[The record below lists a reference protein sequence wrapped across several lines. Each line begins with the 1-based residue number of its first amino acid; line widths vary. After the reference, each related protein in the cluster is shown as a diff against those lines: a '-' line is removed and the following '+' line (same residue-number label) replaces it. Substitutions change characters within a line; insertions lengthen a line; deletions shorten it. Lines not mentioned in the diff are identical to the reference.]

1 MEQETRGRKK
11 VDNAKALEDA
21 LANPAKREVL
31 LDQLQKLARTKA
43 GIVTKQ
49 ELLKDDVKSVAEAY
63 GLTSGFVGTIVTS
76 IVKGDIDEK
85 IGVLTNTVDL
95 LQVVQEGLTE

>member
-1 MEQETRGRKK
+1 MEQENRGRKK
-11 VDNAKALEDA
+11 VDNSAALEAA
-21 LANPAKREVL
+21 LANPEMREVL
-31 LDQLQKLARTKA
+31 LDQLQKLARQKA

-49 ELLKDDVKSVAEAY
+49 ELFKDDVKSVAEAY
-63 GLTSGFVGTIVTS
+63 GLTSGFVGGIVSS

-95 LQVVQEGLTE
+95 LQVVQDGLTD

>member
-1 MEQETRGRKK
+1 MSENRGRKK
-11 VDNAKALEDA
+11 VDNAKALETA
-21 LANPAKREVL
+21 LANPEMREVL

-63 GLTSGFVGTIVTS
+63 GLTSGFVSTIVTS
-76 IVKGDIDEK
+76 IVKGDIGEK

-95 LQVVQEGLTE
+95 LQVVQDGLVE

>member
-1 MEQETRGRKK
+1 MKQENRGRKK
-11 VDNAKALEDA
+11 VDNAKALETA
-21 LANPAKREVL
+21 LANPEMREVL

-85 IGVLTNTVDL
+85 IGILTNTVDL
-95 LQVVQEGLTE
+95 LQVVQDGLIE

>member
-1 MEQETRGRKK
+1 MKQENRGRKK
-11 VDNAKALEDA
+11 VDNAKALETA
-21 LANPAKREVL
+21 LAKPEMREVL

-43 GIVTKQ
+43 GIATKQ
-49 ELLKDDVKSVAEAY
+49 QLYKDDVKSVAEAY

-76 IVKGDIDEK
+76 IVTGDINEK

-95 LQVVQEGLTE
+95 LQVVQDGLAE

>member
-1 MEQETRGRKK
+1 MKQENRGRKR
-11 VDNAKALEDA
+11 VDSAKALETA
-21 LANPAKREVL
+21 LAKPEMREVL

-43 GIVTKQ
+43 GIATKQ
-49 ELLKDDVKSVAEAY
+49 ELYKDDVKSVAEAY

-95 LQVVQEGLTE
+95 LQVVQDGLTE

>member
-1 MEQETRGRKK
+1 MKQENRGRKK
-11 VDNAKALEDA
+11 VDNTKALETA
-21 LANPAKREVL
+21 LAKPEMREVL

-43 GIVTKQ
+43 GIATKQ
-49 ELLKDDVKSVAEAY
+49 ELYKDDVKSVAEAY

-95 LQVVQEGLTE
+95 LQVVQDGLTE

>member
-1 MEQETRGRKK
+1 MSQNRGRKK

-21 LANPAKREVL
+21 LADPAKREVL

-43 GIVTKQ
+43 GIATKQ
-49 ELLKDDVKSVAEAY
+49 DLYKGDVKSVAEAY

-85 IGVLTNTVDL
+85 IGILTNTVDL
-95 LQVVQEGLTE
+95 LQVVQDGLVE

>member
-1 MEQETRGRKK
+1 MKQENRGRKK
-11 VDNAKALEDA
+11 VDSAKALETA
-21 LANPAKREVL
+21 LAKPEMREVL

-76 IVKGDIDEK
+76 IVRGDIDER
-85 IGVLTNTVDL
+85 IGTLTNTVDL
-95 LQVVQEGLTE
+95 LQVVQDGLVE

>member
-1 MEQETRGRKK
+1 MKQENRGRKK
-11 VDNAKALEDA
+11 VDSAKALEAA
-21 LANPAKREVL
+21 LAKPEMREVL

-43 GIVTKQ
+43 GIATKQ
-49 ELLKDDVKSVAEAY
+49 QLYKDDVKSVAEAY

-85 IGVLTNTVDL
+85 IGTLTNTVDL
-95 LQVVQEGLTE
+95 LQVVQDGLVE

>member
-1 MEQETRGRKK
+1 MKYENRGRKK
-11 VDNAKALEDA
+11 VNNAKALETA
-21 LANPAKREVL
+21 LAKHEMREVL

-76 IVKGDIDEK
+76 IVRGDIDER
-85 IGVLTNTVDL
+85 IGTLTNTVDL
-95 LQVVQEGLTE
+95 LQVVQDGLVE

>member
-1 MEQETRGRKK
+1 MSENRGRKK
-11 VDNAKALEDA
+11 TDNAKALEDA

-31 LDQLQKLARTKA
+31 IDQLQKLARTKA
-43 GIVTKQ
+43 GIATKQ
-49 ELLKDDVKSVAEAY
+49 ELYKDDVKSVAEAY

-95 LQVVQEGLTE
+95 LQVVQDGLTE

>member
-1 MEQETRGRKK
+1 MSENRGRKK

-43 GIVTKQ
+43 GIATKQ
-49 ELLKDDVKSVAEAY
+49 ELYKDDVKSVAEAY

-95 LQVVQEGLTE
+95 LQVVQDGLAE

>member
-1 MEQETRGRKK
+1 M
-11 VDNAKALEDA
+11 
-21 LANPAKREVL
+21 REVL

-43 GIVTKQ
+43 GIATKQ
-49 ELLKDDVKSVAEAY
+49 QLYKDDVKSVAEAY

-85 IGVLTNTVDL
+85 IGTLTNTVDL
-95 LQVVQEGLTE
+95 LQVVQDGLAE

>member
-1 MEQETRGRKK
+1 MKQENRGRKK
-11 VDNAKALEDA
+11 VDNAKALETA
-21 LANPAKREVL
+21 LANPKMREVL

-85 IGVLTNTVDL
+85 IGTLTNTVDL
-95 LQVVQEGLTE
+95 LQVVQDGLVE

>member
-1 MEQETRGRKK
+1 MSESRGRKK

-63 GLTSGFVGTIVTS
+63 GLTSGFVSTIVTS
-76 IVKGDIDEK
+76 IVKGDIGEK

-95 LQVVQEGLTE
+95 LQVVQDGLAE

>member
-1 MEQETRGRKK
+1 MSETRGRKK

-21 LANPAKREVL
+21 LANSAKREVL

-85 IGVLTNTVDL
+85 IGTLTNTVDL